1 MSNDLAFK
9 SLGLCDYQETLD
21 AMKSH
26 LGSEQFHDE
35 IWFVEHPPVF
45 TLGTAADKSH
55 ILNAKNIPIIQTDR
69 GGEVTY
75 HGPGQLVIYFMLDI
89 KRLELG
95 PKSLVQSIQ
104 NFTKNLLN
112 EFSIESNF
120 IAGAPGVY
128 VEDKKIASIGLR
140 ISKGKSYH
148 GISINVDMDLDACKI
163 NFVTFNSIAF
173 CHAVGALLCVPY
185 TVGWPG
191 VSRDTALI
199 LLRHGALAEV
209 GWEISDTLE
218 RAYNGLFVEGG
229 TASSPLPLCLMLFFH
244 HFTACGLVIPF
255 NLWYA

>member
-1 MSNDLAFK
+1 VSNDLAFK

-26 LGSEQFHDE
+26 LGSEQFYDE

-45 TLGTAADKSH
+45 TLGTAADKSN
-55 ILNAKNIPIIQTDR
+55 ILDAKNIPIIQTDR

-120 IAGAPGVY
+120 IDGAPGVY
-128 VEDKKIASIGLR
+128 VVDKKIASIGLR

-148 GISINVDMDLDACKI
+148 GISINVDMDLEPFSNINPCGYEGLEVVQIKDFKEKI
-163 NFVTFNSIAF
+163 TIKEVEQLAIK
-173 CHAVGALLCVPY
+173 HLG
-185 TVGWPG
+185 
-191 VSRDTALI
+191 LI
-199 LLRHGALAEV
+199 
-209 GWEISDTLE
+209 
-218 RAYNGLFVEGG
+218 F
-229 TASSPLPLCLMLFFH
+229 
-244 HFTACGLVIPF
+244 
-255 NLWYA
+255 